1 MKPRRSC
8 RPSGQ
13 KVTAIKGQTIFDA
26 ATAADVSIPD
36 LCSDPRINPSVN
48 PGARMDHAKQFDV
61 IMHTVSDAEGRIF
74 AGH

>member
-1 MKPRRSC
+1 MFNLILSLV
-8 RPSGQ
+8 G
-13 KVTAIKGQTIFDA
+13 IFAFRYRA
-26 ATAADVSIPD
+26 AYD
-36 LCSDPRINPSVN
+36 CSRQLISARINPSVD